1 MRVRA
6 EIHSQPVIA
15 STRVAP
21 FLVGRVVG
29 ADRDEP
35 RSIGS
40 RVIAP
45 SSDSF
50 ALEVETDTVIPVPDT
65 LETAD
70 ALLIPPAAIAL
81 RLWRALRLELGEAA
95 IYTDGDGLSPF
106 AGLVAAWH
114 GATPVIH
121 VTTGASIVDH
131 ETVSIVDAV
140 SALDRLR
147 SLTATA
153 PGVAAVDLSGRGTII
168 GPLIESLPRWG
179 RLMLAGPSAE
189 PFTTAFYTD
198 IHRKGVVVS
207 SGAELN
213 SIFSDQGAWQ
223 ADLQNATRLAMNPK
237 RAAQL
242 RACIGQPAL
251 VAASYVEHF

>member
-1 MRVRA
+1 AVARSAPLPGRSRVAINVEAWRRMRVRA

-70 ALLIPPAAIAL
+70 ALLIPPAAIA
-81 RLWRALRLELGEAA
+81 
-95 IYTDGDGLSPF
+95 
-106 AGLVAAWH
+106 
-114 GATPVIH
+114 
-121 VTTGASIVDH
+121 
-131 ETVSIVDAV
+131 
-140 SALDRLR
+140 
-147 SLTATA
+147 
-153 PGVAAVDLSGRGTII
+153 
-168 GPLIESLPRWG
+168 
-179 RLMLAGPSAE
+179 
-189 PFTTAFYTD
+189 
-198 IHRKGVVVS
+198 
-207 SGAELN
+207 
-213 SIFSDQGAWQ
+213 
-223 ADLQNATRLAMNPK
+223 
-237 RAAQL
+237 
-242 RACIGQPAL
+242 
-251 VAASYVEHF
+251 